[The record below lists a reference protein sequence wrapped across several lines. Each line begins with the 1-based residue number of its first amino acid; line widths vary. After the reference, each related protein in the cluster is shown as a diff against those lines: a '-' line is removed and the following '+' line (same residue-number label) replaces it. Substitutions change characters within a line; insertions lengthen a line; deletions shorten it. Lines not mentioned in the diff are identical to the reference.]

1 MRLVRLDESSVAKYI
16 RKESSGTTNPLI
28 SKLSKVLSD
37 TYNEYLSGTYADTNR
52 YMEPGA
58 YVCDDGT
65 VVLHYLTQSISADD
79 GYNDAYSDNRK
90 SSYYD
95 YDCED
100 IDEAISK
107 ANDVLRMVRKYC
119 YNLHEYDGKCRSM
132 DWVLKH
138 EGFKSGAANRLR
150 KIGAVDHIHR

>member
-1 MRLVRLDESSVAKYI
+1 MRLVRLNESSIAKYI
-16 RKESSGTTNPLI
+16 RTESSDTTNPLI
-28 SKLSKVLSD
+28 SKLSKILSSTCD
-37 TYNEYLSGTYADTNR
+37 EYLSRLYARTDR

-58 YVCDDGT
+58 YIRDDGS

-79 GYNDAYSDNRK
+79 NYNTAYSDKRK

-95 YDCED
+95 YYCDD

-107 ANDVLRMVRKYC
+107 ANDVLTLVKKYC
-119 YNLHEYDGKCRSM
+119 YNLHEYDSKCRLV

-138 EGFKSGAANRLR
+138 EGFTSGAANRLR
-150 KIGAVDHIHR
+150 KIGAIDHIHR